1 MATAVHVPNSTF
13 EGAEND
19 EDRKL
24 FVGGLSWNTT
34 EDDLFQYFTQFGS
47 ISNVS
52 IKYTNDGKSRGFGFI
67 TFASNGSINAVLD
80 HGPHSVNNKVI
91 DPRKAKNRS
100 QARSECKKIFLGG
113 LDVNVPEKEIRAIF
127 GKYGKIDNVEL
138 PYDNLNQ
145 CRRRFG
151 FVLFEAPEAASAACK
166 EPKQFVGGN
175 EVDVR
180 LSKPAN
186 TNNSRQFFNNHGGVG
201 GVGGPRGQRSG
212 YGNGGVM
219 YVNND
224 QSTDYNNSN
233 RMGGSMGYM
242 GYENGQNPRGY
253 VDNMYRGHRY

>member
-1 MATAVHVPNSTF
+1 MATAVHVPNSSF
-13 EGAEND
+13 DQND

-127 GKYGKIDNVEL
+127 GKYGKIENVEL
-138 PYDNLNQ
+138 PFDNLNQ

-186 TNNSRQFFNNHGGVG
+186 TNNSRQFFNNQGGPGGV
-201 GVGGPRGQRSG
+201 RGQRSG
-212 YGNGGVM
+212 YGNGVM
-219 YVNND
+219 YVNNE
-224 QSTDYNNSN
+224 STDYNNSN
-233 RMGGSMGYM
+233 RMNSMYM
-242 GYENGQNPRGY
+242 GYENGQNRY
-253 VDNMYRGHRY
+253 VDNLYRGGHRY

>member
-13 EGAEND
+13 DQND

-47 ISNVS
+47 IANVS

-91 DPRKAKNRS
+91 DPRKAKNRT
-100 QARSECKKIFLGG
+100 QTRSECKKIFLGG
-113 LDVNVPEKEIRAIF
+113 LDVNVLEKDIRQIF
-127 GKYGKIDNVEL
+127 GKYGKIENVEL
-138 PYDNLNQ
+138 PFDNLNQ

-151 FVLFEAPEAASAACK
+151 FVLFESPDSASAACK
-166 EPKQFVGGN
+166 EPKQFVGSG

-180 LSKPAN
+180 LSKPSN
-186 TNNSRQFFNNHGGVG
+186 TTNGNNHSRQFFNNHGGAG
-201 GVGGPRGQRSG
+201 GRS
-212 YGNGGVM
+212 NGRPSYSNGMM
-219 YVNND
+219 YHVNNE
-224 QSTDYNNSN
+224 STDYNNSN
-233 RMGGSMGYM
+233 RMNSLYM
-242 GYENGQNPRGY
+242 GYENGQSRTY